1 MDEFL
6 SLLKD
11 SITTAR
17 LSWLA
22 LSSLE
27 IKAWF
32 MAFLQWLHLVLL
44 SQNIEKLVSSVIQTA
59 FSAAF
64 LGFVTHAVTGTNIR
78 RHNQVAEG
86 QRIVVSKGN
95 LLIVQ
100 IITIILSITHSM
112 ATIVHCWVAYH
123 DGQRHASFPD
133 LVYFCS
139 QAMTWTLSLL
149 LISLEKRSAP
159 SSHHFLLRVWWVSS
173 FILWVYEML
182 SRAVLFVSDN
192 SHSFHSI
199 FDDCMLFVNLPL
211 ISTLLV
217 IAVKGSTKVAVIEN
231 SDLISENLLTDKILF
246 PQKQNSGTLT
256 SYASSGF
263 ISRLTFSWLNYLL
276 ATGQKCAIN
285 VQDIPMLRPQD
296 RAENSSALLQSK
308 LQSRRCSLVF
318 AILWSFWKQFSLTAI
333 LAFTKLS
340 VMFVAPLL
348 IQSFID
354 VATNKETMWYRGMAL
369 AFVLFLAKFS
379 EVIIDHQYNF
389 FCGKLNL
396 LVQSSLISTVYQ
408 KGLRL
413 SNSAQQSHGIGKIVN
428 YMSVDVEIVNQMVG
442 RVHELWSMPIQISI
456 ALLIV
461 FGVIRLA
468 ALAGLATMVI
478 VMVICLFLASKQQKY
493 MTQVLSS
500 KDNRMKVTNEAISNM
515 KIIKLQAWHEWFHRK
530 VDAARGKERI
540 WIRGLMYYAAI
551 TIFLLWL
558 SPLAVSVISF
568 GSCVLMHIELTPGRV
583 FTAIA
588 TFRILQEPLRSF
600 PQIITAG
607 AQAVVSL
614 RRLEK
619 YLHSDEVNSEAVEK
633 LSDGAEYTLSIIDG
647 SFKWC
652 PEDEGLILNNINL
665 YVKPSSF
672 IAVVGMVGS
681 GKSALLSCILG
692 EMEKVTGTV
701 KVGGSIAYVA
711 QSAWIQNGT
720 IRDNILFGKELDH
733 VKYKNTL
740 KLCALE
746 NDLSQMTYGDKT
758 EIGERG
764 INLSGGQKQ
773 RVQLARAYYQSA
785 DIYVLDDIFSAL
797 DAHTGSYLF
806 KECIRSALKNKT
818 VILVTHQVEFLRE
831 ADMII
836 VMKGGHIMSSG
847 TYDELSQQGTVF
859 GELVDAHNKAL
870 DDVTVQ
876 YDMDYDTTR
885 DDWIS
890 QSSCSITTDP
900 TQLPSSP
907 SSHCSKH
914 VRGNA
919 LYDQGSQMFNE
930 DTHEQNRVE
939 NKFDDDNFSSSLID
953 EEERAIGRVNTSI
966 YWAYWTK
973 SFWGLHIIV
982 LLFIQTCWQALQIS
996 SDFWLADFTSEETSI
1011 NPRKFISV
1019 YSYLAI
1025 GSGFFV
1031 LMRSLLI
1038 SISGLR
1044 TAQEFYQNMLDSIF
1058 RAPMSFFDTTPTGRI
1073 LTRSSTDQ
1081 QKLDFDIPFIYGS
1094 SLANGFQLIGVLFVT
1109 CKITWQM
1116 LFVIVPLGWAYVAY
1130 LKYFLNASRELTRLG
1145 SITMAPIIHNFSET
1159 LSGITTIRA
1168 FCHQERFKSTNA
1180 RLVNTNISIEF
1191 HNIAANEWF
1200 GFRIE
1205 SIGTM
1210 ILCSSALLLVFLPK
1224 SIIQPEF
1231 VGLSLSYSLALNG
1244 CLLSLVYCICYI
1256 EQSMVAV
1263 ERILQYCRI
1272 PSEAPLVLQN
1282 KHPEIEKGWPI
1293 QGSISVEHLQLR
1305 YLPNAPLVLKD
1316 VTFSVNGG
1324 EKLGVVGRTGSG
1336 KSSLVLALFRIVE
1349 AAAGKIIID
1358 GIDISMVGLNVLR
1371 LKLSIIP
1378 QEPALFEGTIRHNL
1392 DPLCVHTDQEIW
1404 ESLERC
1410 LLADVI
1416 SQKEE
1421 KLDTLVSEKGENFSM
1436 GQRQL
1441 ICLGRVLLRRSR
1453 ILILDEA
1460 TASVDT
1466 QTDLL
1471 LQNTI
1476 KTEFADCT
1484 VISIAHRI
1492 PTVMG
1497 CDKVVVLDEGQVKEF
1512 GSPALLLE
1520 QLSSLFKSLVTE
1532 YWSRSKSPHNGAI

>member
-11 SITTAR
+11 SITR
-17 LSWLA
+17 P
-22 LSSLE
+22 SSLASSNME
-27 IKAWF
+27 MKTWF
-32 MAFLQWLHLVLL
+32 MALLQWLHLVLL
-44 SQNIEKLVSSVIQTA
+44 SQKIEKLVSSAIQTA

-64 LGFVTHAVTGTNIR
+64 LAFVIHALVGTSLR
-78 RHNQVAEG
+78 RHNQVTEV
-86 QRIVVSKGN
+86 QRIVVARGN

-100 IITIILSITHSM
+100 IITIILSIIHSM
-112 ATIVHCWVAYH
+112 ATAVHCWAAYY
-123 DGQRHASFPD
+123 GRQPRASV
-133 LVYFCS
+133 LLTVYFCS
-139 QAMTWTLSLL
+139 QAITWSLSLL
-149 LISLEKRSAP
+149 LISFQKRAAP
-159 SSHHFLLRVWWVSS
+159 SSHHFLLRAWWVSS

-182 SRAVLFVSDN
+182 SHAVWFVSDN
-192 SHSFHSI
+192 SHSFHII
-199 FDDCMLFVNLPL
+199 FDDCVLFVTLPL
-211 ISTLLV
+211 ISTLLA
-217 IAVKGSTKVAVIEN
+217 IAIKGSTKVAVIEN
-231 SDLISENLLTDKILF
+231 SDTLSKNLLTDKISS
-246 PQKQNSGTLT
+246 PPKKNSGTLT
-256 SYASSGF
+256 SYVSSGF
-263 ISRLTFSWLNYLL
+263 ISRLTFFWLNSLL
-276 ATGQKCAIN
+276 ATGQKHAIN

-296 RAENSSALLQSK
+296 RAESVSALLQSQ
-308 LQSRRCSLVF
+308 LQSRQCSLVLALF
-318 AILWSFWKQFSLTAI
+318 RSFWKQFSLTAV
-333 LAFTKLS
+333 LALAKLS
-340 VMFVAPLL
+340 VMYLGPLL
-348 IQSFID
+348 IQGFID
-354 VATNKETMWYRGMAL
+354 VTTNKEALWYNGMAL

-408 KGLRL
+408 KGLCL
-413 SNSAQQSHGIGKIVN
+413 SNSARQSHGTGQIVN
-428 YMSVDVEIVNQMVG
+428 YMSVDVEIVTRMVG
-442 RVHELWSMPIQISI
+442 SVHDVWSMPIQISI
-456 ALLIV
+456 ALLIL

-468 ALAGLATMVI
+468 VLAGLATMVI
-478 VMVICLFLASKQQKY
+478 VMVICLFLTSKQQKY

-515 KIIKLQAWHEWFHRK
+515 KIIKLQAWQEWFHRK
-530 VDAARGKERI
+530 VGAARAKERI
-540 WIRGLMYYAAI
+540 WIMKIMYTAAI
-551 TIFLLWL
+551 SIFLLWL

-583 FTAIA
+583 FTAIS

-600 PQIITAG
+600 PGLLTAA

-614 RRLEK
+614 HRLEK
-619 YLHSDEVNSEAVEK
+619 YLHSDEVNAEAVEK
-633 LSDGAEYTLSIIDG
+633 LSDGAEYALSIKDG

-652 PEDEGLILNNINL
+652 PEDEELILRDISL

-672 IAVVGMVGS
+672 IAIVGMVGS

-740 KLCALE
+740 EVCALE

-773 RVQLARAYYQSA
+773 RIQLARAYYQSA
-785 DIYVLDDIFSAL
+785 DIYLLDDIFSAL

-806 KECIRSALKNKT
+806 KECIRNALKDKL
-818 VILVTHQVEFLRE
+818 VVLVTHQVEFLHE

-836 VMKGGHIMSSG
+836 VMREGHIINSG
-847 TYDELSQQGTVF
+847 TYDELSQQGNVF
-859 GELVDAHNKAL
+859 GELLDAHKKAL
-870 DDVTVQ
+870 DGVTVQ
-876 YDMDYDTTR
+876 YDMNHDTSR
-885 DDWIS
+885 DDLIN
-890 QSSCSITTDP
+890 QSACSITTDP

-907 SSHCSKH
+907 SNPSSKKH
-914 VRGNA
+914 VRGDV
-919 LYDQGSQMFNE
+919 LYDQSSQMFNE

-939 NKFDDDNFSSSLID
+939 NKFDEENCTSSLID
-953 EEERAIGRVNTSI
+953 EEERAIGRVNMSI

-973 SFWGLHIIV
+973 SFRGMHIFI
-982 LLFIQTCWQALQIS
+982 LLLIQTCWQALQIS
-996 SDFWLADFTSEETSI
+996 SDFWLAFFASKGTNV
-1011 NPRKFISV
+1011 NPGRFISV

-1025 GSGFFV
+1025 GSGVFV
-1031 LMRSLLI
+1031 FLRSLLI

-1044 TAQEFYQNMLDSIF
+1044 TAQEFYHNMLDSIF

-1081 QKLDFDIPFIYGS
+1081 QKLDFDIPFLYGS
-1094 SLANGFQLIGVLFVT
+1094 SLAVGFQLIGVLFVT

-1116 LFVIVPLGWAYVAY
+1116 LFVIIPLGWVYVAY
-1130 LKYFLNASRELTRLG
+1130 LKYFLNTSRELTRLG

-1180 RLVNTNISIEF
+1180 RLVDTNISIEF
-1191 HNIAANEWF
+1191 HNVAANEWF

-1205 SIGTM
+1205 IIGTM
-1210 ILCSSALLLVFLPK
+1210 ILCSSALLLVLLPK
-1224 SIIQPEF
+1224 NIIQPEF
-1231 VGLSLSYSLALNG
+1231 VGLSLSYGLALNG
-1244 CLLSLVYCICYI
+1244 CLFYLVYCICQI

-1272 PSEAPLVLQN
+1272 PSEAPLELQN
-1282 KHPEIEKGWPI
+1282 KLPEKGWPI

-1316 VTFSVNGG
+1316 ITFSVNGG
-1324 EKLGVVGRTGSG
+1324 EKLGIVGRTGSG
-1336 KSSLVLALFRIVE
+1336 KSSLVLAFFRILE
-1349 AAAGKIIID
+1349 PDAGKITID
-1358 GIDISMVGLNVLR
+1358 GIDISTVGLNDLR
-1371 LKLSIIP
+1371 SKLNIIS
-1378 QEPALFEGTIRHNL
+1378 QEPTLFEGTIRDNL
-1392 DPLCVHTDQEIW
+1392 DPLGVHTDEEIW
-1404 ESLERC
+1404 KSLEKC

-1421 KLDTLVSEKGENFSM
+1421 KLDTLVSEKGDNWSM

-1441 ICLGRVLLRRSR
+1441 ICLGRVLLRRSP

-1466 QTDLL
+1466 QTDSL

-1497 CDKVVVLDEGQVKEF
+1497 CDKVLVLDAGQVKEF
-1512 GSPALLLE
+1512 GSPAFLLE
-1520 QLSSLFKSLVTE
+1520 QPSSLFKSLVTE
-1532 YWSRSKSPHNGAI
+1532 YWNRSNSHDNGIM

>member
-11 SITTAR
+11 SITTTR
-17 LSWLA
+17 LSWLS
-22 LSSLE
+22 LSNLE
-27 IKAWF
+27 MKTWF
-32 MAFLQWLHLVLL
+32 MAILQWLHLVLL
-44 SQNIEKLVSSVIQTA
+44 SQDIEKLVSSAIQTA
-59 FSAAF
+59 FSATF
-64 LGFVTHAVTGTNIR
+64 LGFAIHAVVGTNLQ

-86 QRIVVSKGN
+86 QRIVVTRGN

-112 ATIVHCWVAYH
+112 ATLVHFWVAYH
-123 DGQRHASFPD
+123 AGQPSASFP
-133 LVYFCS
+133 LMVYFCS
-139 QAMTWTLSLL
+139 QAMTWSLSLL
-149 LISLEKRSAP
+149 LISFEKRSAP
-159 SSHHFLLRVWWVSS
+159 SSHHFLLRGWWVSS

-182 SRAVLFVSDN
+182 SRAVWFVSDN

-199 FDDCMLFVNLPL
+199 FDDCVLFVTLPL

-217 IAVKGSTKVAVIEN
+217 IAIKGSTKVAVIEN
-231 SDLISENLLTDKILF
+231 SDTLSKNLLTDKIPF

-263 ISRLTFSWLNYLL
+263 ISRMTFFWLNHLL
-276 ATGQKCAIN
+276 ATGQKYAIN
-285 VQDIPMLRPQD
+285 VQDIPILRPQD
-296 RAENSSALLQSK
+296 RAESVSALLQAK

-318 AILWSFWKQFSLTAI
+318 ALLRSFWKQFSFTAI
-333 LAFTKLS
+333 LAFAKLL
-340 VMFVAPLL
+340 VMYVAPLL

-354 VATNKETMWYRGMAL
+354 VATNKETLWYNGMAL
-369 AFVLFLAKFS
+369 VFVLFLAKFS

-396 LVQSSLISTVYQ
+396 LVQSSLVSTVYQ
-408 KGLRL
+408 KGLCL
-413 SNSAQQSHGIGKIVN
+413 SNSAQQSHGMGKIVN
-428 YMSVDVEIVNQMVG
+428 YMSVDVEIVTQLVG
-442 RVHELWSMPIQISI
+442 RVHDLWSMPIQISI

-468 ALAGLATMVI
+468 ALAGLATMVTT
-478 VMVICLFLASKQQKY
+478 MVICLFLASKQQKY

-530 VDAARGKERI
+530 VDAARAKERI
-540 WIRGLMYYAAI
+540 WIMRIMYTAAV

-558 SPLAVSVISF
+558 SPLAVSVVSF
-568 GSCVLMHIELTPGRV
+568 GSCILMQIELTPGRV
-583 FTAIA
+583 FTAIS

-600 PQIITAG
+600 PQLLTVA

-619 YLHSDEVNSEAVEK
+619 YLHSDEVNAEAVEK
-633 LSDGAEYTLSIIDG
+633 LSDGADYALSIIDG

-652 PEDEGLILNNINL
+652 PEDEGLILNNISL

-672 IAVVGMVGS
+672 IAIVGMVGS

-740 KLCALE
+740 KVCALE
-746 NDLSQMTYGDKT
+746 NDLCQMTYGDKT

-818 VILVTHQVEFLRE
+818 VVLVTHQVEFLRE
-831 ADMII
+831 ADMIV
-836 VMKGGHIMSSG
+836 VMGAGHILSSG
-847 TYDELSQQGTVF
+847 TYNELSQQGTVF
-859 GELVDAHNKAL
+859 GELVDAHKKAL

-876 YDMDYDTTR
+876 DDMVSDTTR

-907 SSHCSKH
+907 SSPCSKKH
-914 VRGNA
+914 VKGNV
-919 LYDQGSQMFNE
+919 LDDQRSQTFNE

-939 NKFDDDNFSSSLID
+939 NKFDQENFSSLID
-953 EEERAIGRVNTSI
+953 EEERAIGRVNMSI

-973 SFWGLHIIV
+973 SFQGLHIIV
-982 LLFIQTCWQALQIS
+982 LLFIQTCWQALQIL
-996 SDFWLADFTSEETSI
+996 SDFWLAFFTSEGTSI

-1031 LMRSLLI
+1031 FMRSLLI
-1038 SISGLR
+1038 SVSGLR
-1044 TAQEFYQNMLDSIF
+1044 TAQEFYHNMLDSIF

-1081 QKLDFDIPFIYGS
+1081 QKLDFDIPFLYGS
-1094 SLANGFQLIGVLFVT
+1094 SLAVGFQLIGVLFVT

-1116 LFVIVPLGWAYVAY
+1116 LFVIIPLGWAYAAY
-1130 LKYFLNASRELTRLG
+1130 LKYFLNTSRELTRLG

-1191 HNIAANEWF
+1191 HNLAANEWF
-1200 GFRIE
+1200 GFRID
-1205 SIGTM
+1205 SIGTV
-1210 ILCSSALLLVFLPK
+1210 ILCSSALLLVLLPK

-1231 VGLSLSYSLALNG
+1231 VGLSLSYGLALNG
-1244 CLLSLVYCICYI
+1244 CLLSLVYCICQI

-1272 PSEAPLVLQN
+1272 PSEAPLILQN
-1282 KHPEIEKGWPI
+1282 KHPEKGWPI

-1349 AAAGKIIID
+1349 PAAGKIIID
-1358 GIDISMVGLNVLR
+1358 GIDINTVGLNDLR
-1371 LKLSIIP
+1371 LKLNIIP
-1378 QEPALFEGTIRHNL
+1378 QEPALFEGTIRDNL
-1392 DPLCVHTDQEIW
+1392 DPLGVHTDEEIW
-1404 ESLERC
+1404 ESLEKC

-1421 KLDTLVSEKGENFSM
+1421 KLDTLVAAKGENWSM

-1492 PTVMG
+1492 PTVMS
-1497 CDKVVVLDEGQVKEF
+1497 CDKVLVLDAGQVKEF
-1512 GSPALLLE
+1512 GSPKFLL
-1520 QLSSLFKSLVTE
+1520 QQSSSLFKSLVTE
-1532 YWSRSKSPHNGAI
+1532 YWSRSGCPNNGFI